1 MISLILMSN
10 LSHKNILFSSR
21 DNLLMIHEEPIPN
34 CKYLVRDIDNIHND
48 CIAKVDEAGINFVN
62 STGTSILTTKRK
74 RVRDSHGVI
83 VNWLNNKSPDLMNT
97 TDMFKDGKTDVIIKG
112 YVQSGK
118 TSFML
123 CSALKYMYGTD
134 SMSSIIILRDSI
146 GDSRQIENR
155 LNGLRDE
162 ICSEIGDVIDLCIFG
177 SHIGKKEFKSAMTG
191 DIPKI
196 IVLLGNGVQMKRLNR
211 MMNDIGGGKF
221 ALFIDEADSNDTGE
235 TKRTTE
241 LESIKEQAKHVYY
254 ISATILEI
262 GLRET
267 ENKQPG
273 NIYML
278 QDVPHYMGIDKL
290 LHGILSEKA
299 VSNGRSDSD
308 PFINDPNII
317 GFIDKFERNE
327 PYNVEML
334 ESSHP
339 QYCLL
344 NCGQALEPQRKLFR
358 YISERDIAVILYNG
372 DGIELYHR
380 SLDGESVK
388 IGRFTADGCNWR
400 PGAHSFKGVTV
411 VSDVLQFMKDNGGV
425 TRFPRIIVISGK
437 LAGRG
442 ISFTSSD
449 YGKYLHEIERNG
461 SCKWMGWRLTSMY
474 YIPSKSTSQPN
485 LMQTIGRVCCIVRDN
500 IPTYI
505 YTNENV
511 FSDICKSFWTQE
523 ELVIRARK
531 LQRINSNLV
540 FVDALNTVKMN
551 TSKLCKRNLT
561 INTAKRLKKENV
573 VNGDDNGFDLTDVYN
588 IVKQVSINIDAV
600 EFTRLTTKMFILW
613 AKDTSTR
620 ISHFMYELDPDKSY
634 SRAEIDELCLHCN
647 VRLGDVIIDKTGK
660 SNKYGSIIEEIG
672 MGICR
677 LYPDLIASYKLC
689 F

>member
-21 DNLLMIHEEPIPN
+21 DNLLMIQEEPIPN